1 MKLIQYLIYLSIPI
15 SSTKSGTSARVRLT
29 LDSLQA
35 GLQTILVF
43 VPQQVQLKKLDKKEN
58 KNIKLLK
65 KLYLEGWHL

>member
-65 KLYLEGWHL
+65 KLYLEG